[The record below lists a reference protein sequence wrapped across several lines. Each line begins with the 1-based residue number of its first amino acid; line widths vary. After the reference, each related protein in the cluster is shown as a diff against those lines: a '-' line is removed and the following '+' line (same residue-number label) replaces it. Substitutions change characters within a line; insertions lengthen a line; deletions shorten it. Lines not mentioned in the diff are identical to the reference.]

1 MIESLA
7 KLCKEKSVATYFRPG
22 NGEEFV
28 ESQPGEIMVDLASK
42 GE

>member
-7 KLCKEKSVATYFRPG
+7 KLCKEKSDATYFRPG

-28 ESQPGEIMVDLASK
+28 ESQTGEITVDLALK